1 MKVSDTYY
9 DERFPFQGLWD
20 VPSECG
26 LKIIRKA
33 AATYVI
39 ATELYQD
46 NPGTSVTA
54 AGIRLARQ
62 ICREKGLNLAEII
75 YLECNPDT
83 HSKLSFYEE
92 AYFQVDFRDETYPA
106 YRQLSAEEV
115 KQLFD

>member
-1 MKVSDTYY
+1 MKVSDNYY
-9 DERFPFQGLWD
+9 DERFSFLGIWE
-20 VPSECG
+20 VPSLCG
-26 LKIIRKA
+26 LKIIHKT

-39 ATELYQD
+39 VTELYQE

-62 ICREKGLNLAEII
+62 ICEKKGLNLAEIT

-92 AYFQVDFRDETYPA
+92 AYFQVDFRDETQPA
-106 YRQLSAEEV
+106 YRQLTPEEV
-115 KQLFD
+115 QQLFD